1 MSNPKT
7 VKEDQVATK
16 QKRSRS
22 KQKKENVEPDAN
34 NILAEVNMQSPKVEE
49 KPSYKQ

>member
-22 KQKKENVEPDAN
+22 K
-34 NILAEVNMQSPKVEE
+34 
-49 KPSYKQ
+49 